1 MLYNF
6 RRKINTTHY
15 NIMCSEIY
23 KTPPLKTKDESL
35 RIVTM
40 LQHQDLT
47 MYLLACKALYQFIQ
61 EGKFVLINDGSLTRR
76 DLELLDE
83 HLDEP
88 EIIGIDQITTGRLP
102 RGGCWERLIKILEL
116 ASEYY
121 VIQLDAD
128 TLTLTQIPEVL
139 GAYREN
145 TAFTLGTRMGQS
157 IISFAEAS
165 ALVANVDSEHV
176 QVVAEKQFSMLPP
189 QECGHYVRG
198 CSAFAGFPRG
208 MHARDSLDWFSS
220 ELESRIGKLW
230 REWGSEQ
237 VASNF
242 IVANARKSMVLPYPK
257 YASYEPTNSYE
268 GSAFLHFL
276 GSYRFN
282 KGTYLRYSKRSI
294 ADLLNSHS

>member
-1 MLYNF
+1 MCN
-6 RRKINTTHY
+6 KIT
-15 NIMCSEIY
+15 S
-23 KTPPLKTKDESL
+23 TPPLKTINSPL

-40 LQHQDLT
+40 LQHQDLK
-47 MYLLACKALYQFIQ
+47 MYLLASKSLYQFIQ
-61 EGKFVLINDGSLTRR
+61 QGTFILINDGSLTRG

-88 EIIGIDQITTGRLP
+88 EIISIGEITTGRLP

-128 TLTLTQIPEVL
+128 TLTLAQIPEVL

-145 TAFTLGTRMGQS
+145 TAFTLGTKMGQS
-157 IISFAEAS
+157 IISFSEAS
-165 ALVANVDSEHV
+165 ELVADVDSTHV
-176 QVVAEKQFSMLPP
+176 QVVAEKQFRTLAP

-198 CSAFAGFPRG
+198 GAAFAGFPRG
-208 MHARDSLDWFSS
+208 MHARDSLEWFSS
-220 ELESRIGKLW
+220 ELESRIGKQW

-242 IVANARKSMVLPYPK
+242 IVANARNSTVLPYPK

-276 GSYRFN
+276 GSHRFT

-294 ADLLNSHS
+294 AGLLDSHS